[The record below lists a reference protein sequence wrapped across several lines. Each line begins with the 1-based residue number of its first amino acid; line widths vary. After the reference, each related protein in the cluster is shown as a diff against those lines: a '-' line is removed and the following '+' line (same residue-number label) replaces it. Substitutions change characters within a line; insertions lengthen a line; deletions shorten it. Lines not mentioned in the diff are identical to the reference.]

1 MSYQDGWD
9 ALHLRMPPR
18 VPRTEY
24 SLEFHWEAVR
34 RITGVDVSENS
45 DEETRRKGSRALICA
60 LNYDFVW
67 NILVNSTFFGG
78 KRTDMG
84 HAAYREGGTDYRTIG
99 KSLYDDP
106 EEALTMDPWELYG
119 PVDKQKAIKDFN
131 EHYRKNMVDYDNTVN
146 MTGVYITCMSGLIE
160 IFGWDILL
168 TMAGTDPEAFGALTN
183 RYSAWI
189 QQYFDALAKC
199 EAPVVM
205 IHDDIVWT
213 QGAFI
218 HPDWYRRFIFPN
230 YKKFF
235 TPLRDAGKIVMFT
248 SDGNFTQFIDDI
260 AASGISAFVMEPT
273 TDMAYIAEKYGKT
286 HSFVGNADTRVLLSG
301 SKEAIRREVKRC
313 MDIGK
318 MCPGFFM
325 AVGNHIPPNT
335 PVDSI
340 LWYNE
345 AYEEMGRR

>member
-9 ALHLRMPPR
+9 ALNLRMPPR

-34 RITGVDVSENS
+34 RITGIDVSENS
-45 DEETRRKGSRALICA
+45 GEETRRKGSRALIYT

-67 NILVNSTFFGG
+67 STLVNSAFFGS

-84 HAAYREGGTDYRTIG
+84 HAVYREGGTDYRVIG
-99 KSLYDDP
+99 KPLYDDP
-106 EEALTMDPWELYG
+106 DEALNMDPWELYG
-119 PVDKQKAIKDFN
+119 PVDERKAIEDFN
-131 EHYRKNMVDYDNTVN
+131 SHYRKNLADYSNTVN
-146 MTGVYITCMSGLIE
+146 MTGIYITCMSGLIE
-160 IFGWDILL
+160 IFGWDMLL
-168 TMAGTDPEAFGALTN
+168 TMAGMDPEAFGALTN
-183 RYSAWI
+183 RYSSWI
-189 QQYFDALAKC
+189 RQYFNALAKS

-218 HPDWYRRFIFPN
+218 HPDWYRRFIFPS
-230 YKKFF
+230 YKKSFA
-235 TPLRDAGKIVMFT
+235 PLREAGKIVMFT
-248 SDGNFTQFIDDI
+248 SDGNFTEFIDDI
-260 AASGISAFVMEPT
+260 AVSGINAFVMEPA

-335 PVDSI
+335 PVDSV